1 MPAIGPATG
10 DTEGRPPSSAI
21 PALRALQPT
30 RPEDPEE
37 RANRKREQIRQ
48 AAVGEFLRK
57 GYAGTSMDDV
67 AAAARASKQ
76 TVYKHFGSKEE
87 LFVAIIEATVG
98 EVMDEVFERVGPSP
112 DRHGELAQEL
122 LTMGRRLIVLI
133 MQPELLALRRLVTG
147 EASRFPQLGE
157 AWWRGGPA
165 RLMTGLAEL
174 LRQADRDGEL
184 AIEDPQLAAQQL
196 QWLILSIP
204 LNRAML
210 CPEQAYTSEELY
222 RYTDAGVRT
231 FLAAYRPTEQTP
243 AGHSPSPSPALCA
256 EPHLPAAA
264 TPPGPPSTTSDAV
277 GPEMFD

>member
-1 MPAIGPATG
+1 MPAPTPATG
-10 DTEGRPPSSAI
+10 GTPEQLHGSPV
-21 PALRALQPT
+21 PALRALQPS

-37 RANRKREQIRQ
+37 RASRKRREISQ
-48 AAVGEFLRK
+48 AAIGEFLRK

-67 AAAARASKQ
+67 AAAARVSKQ

-98 EVMDEVFERVGPSP
+98 EVMNEVFERVGPSP
-112 DRHGELAQEL
+112 DHHGDLGQEL

-157 AWWRGGPA
+157 VWWRGGPA
-165 RLMTGLAEL
+165 RLMAGLTAL
-174 LRQADRDGEL
+174 LQQADKNGEL

-210 CPEQAYTSEELY
+210 CPDQAFTSEELY
-222 RYTDAGVRT
+222 HYSDAGVRA
-231 FLAAYRPTEQTP
+231 FLAAYRP
-243 AGHSPSPSPALCA
+243 A
-256 EPHLPAAA
+256 
-264 TPPGPPSTTSDAV
+264 
-277 GPEMFD
+277 